1 MGEAAGRTEL
11 KQDSR
16 LAERLFYNWGDPRT
30 WKAHPHPLSTH
41 RLVGFLFCFFF
52 FYLCWVFFLFLYFF
66 LVFVFCFISFFILSF
81 LFVFFRNLSFRFAR
95 R

>member
-41 RLVGFLFCFFF
+41 RLVGFLFSVCLFDWG
-52 FYLCWVFFLFLYFF
+52 WVFCLFLDFF

>member
-41 RLVGFLFCFFF
+41 RLVGFLFSVCLFDWG
-52 FYLCWVFFLFLYFF
+52 WV
-66 LVFVFCFISFFILSF
+66 F
-81 LFVFFRNLSFRFAR
+81 LFVFGFFFGFRFLFYFLFYFVFFVCFF
-95 R
+95 

>member
-41 RLVGFLFCFFF
+41 RLVGFLFSVCLFDWGWVFCLFLDFFF
-52 FYLCWVFFLFLYFF
+52 GFRFLFYFLF
-66 LVFVFCFISFFILSF
+66 Y
-81 LFVFFRNLSFRFAR
+81 FVFFVCFF
-95 R
+95 